1 MKKFF
6 RLVSMLAIAGA
17 TFAYTSCT
25 DYDQDIEAVNNRIDN
40 LETGRLKTA
49 EDQIASL
56 KSSVT
61 ALQDAQ
67 SKSEAAIK
75 DLQSNLA
82 SLTEKHDK
90 DIAQLKK
97 DYEAADAALKTAI
110 EAKITEL
117 TNTFT
122 AQVKAINDAID
133 GLKNRV
139 ATLEAKAKAVE
150 DLIPTLATL
159 KYVDQTFATKD
170 ALAQVNTDLGKL
182 KGEFESAKLLLDQ
195 ALVDIDALE
204 VRMDA
209 AEDAIEAAQETA
221 STALSTA
228 NAIKT
233 ALGVYAENGV
243 LEAKIEALED
253 ADATLAAGI
262 ADLEEKKL
270 NIADFQG
277 KFDEAFDAAIRAAV
291 AEGGIVDQAIV
302 TKVNAAKE
310 ELLAKINEVK
320 EALEAKI
327 AAVFGVVKNLA
338 ERVQSITFVPEY
350 NHLNIEYFHYYVEDA
365 RGNQIQVSDVV
376 TVKGTFEVFPKKYA
390 QDVAASKDVVL
401 VALPLKTKAAN
412 AAIEGTKVKMTGNNE
427 TGRVEVEYTFSAKDL
442 KLKAESEGGF
452 AVALRIE
459 EPAVSEA
466 EGESV
471 DAGSYVESTYVNA
484 QRDADA
490 SNLTNK
496 YDIRE
501 NGISIYKVKSNG
513 NVADLNIAGVWHRI
527 VKIQWSEAPIAVK
540 PHGNSQVVL
549 KVGDVYLPLA
559 EAAAAMNVSVNDIKP
574 KFSSTYHKKDANTEK
589 YISLGTVTTFNEL
602 EAKVLEATKK
612 QPSLSV
618 GQFSGRKYHTIV
630 VEGVEVLKPFNAYV
644 EITRR
649 QVNFNVTPQAKE
661 QIIPWTYSKAVELS
675 NTPLHPN
682 NAYKKDIVFEECHV
696 DEMVEGVTLASVL
709 AGAPTS
715 TKIVNGRTTGTVG
728 DLVVTKLSHEIE
740 NIAKVTVKGGTYKFL
755 TTGNNTLT
763 YTNVYALDG
772 DIQTDFNVVFKFTLG
787 QMPGDATIIIPTKEL
802 NYTAG
807 SDLKIDLTDDA
818 QGLYLIEYDKTYN
831 GAKWFKTREEA
842 LKASVNYASVGGQTN
857 QVKRNRP
864 SSTWLNLPTSGYN
877 TALNVRN
884 GGPDPNYSYK
894 VEAVLDEDHL
904 AWLGD
909 KFTFETTVETWYGPQ
924 IIYYF
929 GTNGNPIT
937 VATPKYSLAP
947 APDRLKDDWTGLVNH
962 KFTTANEYILTEQ
975 IDLSKCVRV
984 NNFDGTSGLYVGF
997 KTKTVE
1003 NIPAGIVNVP
1013 AINTSVTMHTDATIP
1028 TVAFDWLTA
1037 HRPSSYTAREIQFDA
1052 ILKYGRLIV
1061 DQEVIT
1067 LTTADPVTAFT
1078 STPIVKEVTVANAK
1092 VNLWDAL
1099 KIDVVAD
1106 PTPATPM
1113 AKFVTPATT
1122 VTAAMANYRT
1132 IFDAD
1137 LTFKGNEPKNIYV
1150 GGVLQNDYNPRKF
1163 VYNPT
1168 DGTLTFVGDL
1178 TDLVRPVEF
1187 EIDVDLTYV
1196 LDYNNVQKKTQ
1207 TVKVTFKKAE

>member
-122 AQVKAINDAID
+122 AQVTAINNAID

-150 DLIPTLATL
+150 DLIPTLAT
-159 KYVDQTFATKD
+159 KEYVDQTFATKD
-170 ALAQVNTDLGKL
+170 ALAQVNTALGNL
-182 KGEFESAKLLLDQ
+182 EGEFDAAKLLLDQ

-209 AEDAIEAAQETA
+209 AEDAIETAQETA

-338 ERVQSITFVPEY
+338 ERVQSISFVPEY
-350 NHLNIEYFHYYVEDA
+350 QHLGAEYFYYFVTDGKE
-365 RGNQIQVSDVV
+365 IKPVSDVV

-390 QDVAASKDVVL
+390 QDVAASEDVVL

-412 AAIEGTKVKMTGNNE
+412 AAIEGTKVKMTGNNQ

-442 KLKAESEGGF
+442 KLKADSEEGF

-471 DAGSYVESTYVNA
+471 DAGSYVESTYVPA
-484 QRDADA
+484 MRDIEA
-490 SNLTNK
+490 SNLTDK

-501 NGISIYKVKSNG
+501 NGITIYKVKSNG
-513 NVADLNIAGVWHRI
+513 NVADFSIAGVWHRI

-549 KVGDVYLPLA
+549 KVGDAYLPLA
-559 EAAAAMNVSVNDIKP
+559 EAAAAMNVSVNDIRP

-589 YISLGTVTTFNEL
+589 YISLGSVTTFNEL
-602 EAKVLEATKK
+602 EAKVLEAAKTK
-612 QPSLSV
+612 PSLSV

-675 NTPLHPN
+675 NTPLLPN

-715 TKIVNGRTTGTVG
+715 TKIVNGKTTGTVG

-807 SDLKIDLTDDA
+807 SDLKLDLTADA
-818 QGLYLIEYDKTYN
+818 RSFYLATYDKTYN
-831 GAKWFKTREEA
+831 GTPWFTNPNVA
-842 LKASVNYASVGGQTN
+842 VDAHINHAAVVGQIN
-857 QVKRNRP
+857 KVKRNRP
-864 SSTWLNLPTSGYN
+864 SRTWQNLSTSGYN
-877 TALNVRN
+877 TALNVRE
-884 GGPDPNYSYK
+884 GGPDPNYSFK
-894 VEAVLDEDHL
+894 VVAVLDEDHL
-904 AWLGD
+904 GWLGD
-909 KFTFETTVETWYGPQ
+909 KYSFETTVKTWYGPK
-924 IIYYF
+924 IVYKF
-929 GTNGNPIT
+929 GTETTPVT

-975 IDLSKCVRV
+975 IDLSKCVRIE
-984 NNFDGTSGLYVGF
+984 NFDGQTGLNVAF
-997 KTKTVE
+997 KTKTVA
-1003 NIPAGIVNVP
+1003 NTTAGIIRVP
-1013 AINTSVTMHTDATIP
+1013 AVDDNVDVATDATIP
-1028 TVAFDWLTA
+1028 TIAFDWLTA
-1037 HRPSSYTAREIQFDA
+1037 NRATSYTAREIKFDA
-1052 ILKYGRLIV
+1052 ILKYGKLIV
-1061 DQEVIT
+1061 DAEVIT

-1078 STPIVKEVTVANAK
+1078 STPIVEEVTVANAK

-1122 VTAAMANYRT
+1122 VTAAMANYKT

-1137 LTFKGNEPKNIYV
+1137 LTFKGTAPKNIYV
-1150 GGVLQNDYNPRKF
+1150 GGVLQNDYNSTKF
-1163 VYNPT
+1163 EYNPT
-1168 DGTLTFVGDL
+1168 DGTLTFTGDL

-1196 LDYNNVQKKTQ
+1196 LDYNKVQKKTQ